1 MSAWLILSIF
11 LTLAYIAIM
20 QVYLYG
26 WRQTPEWEIPANWSP
41 KAKVSVLIPARN
53 EALHIRDCLYSIT
66 AGHYPAHL
74 LEIVVLDDFSEDETV
89 QVATQFAQSN
99 PEKAQIRVLRLAD
112 LLPSEFALQANKKRA
127 IEYGVAQASGEI
139 IVATD
144 ADCMMGKFW
153 LSMIISRLEQ
163 PVSSAPLLLTG
174 PVLFQHERNALQ
186 YFQSLDLLG
195 LMGITAAGIRLG
207 FQRMGNGANIAYYK
221 WLFEA
226 VNGYEGNR
234 GTASGDDM
242 FLIQKVAAQYPG
254 RVAFLKNESAVVRT
268 HALADVS
275 SFIQQRLRWGT
286 KNAGLP
292 EWPVRLVLLSVF
304 LFCWSLPA
312 NLGAAL
318 GGRVIFI
325 QIFVIQ
331 VFAKGFSDWL
341 LLSEMCRYFRRRELL
356 RHFFTA
362 FLLHTLYI
370 PLIGTGSL
378 FMKNYRWKGRTV
390 APIQKK
396 NKAG

>member
-1 MSAWLILSIF
+1 MFAWLVFSIL
-11 LTLAYIAIM
+11 LTLAYIVVM

-26 WRQTPEWEIPANWSP
+26 WRQTPEWEIPADWSP

-53 EALHIRDCLYSIT
+53 EALHIQNCLTSIT
-66 AGHYPAHL
+66 SGNYPAHL
-74 LEIVVLDDFSEDETV
+74 LEIIVLDDFSEDETA
-89 QVATQFAQSN
+89 QVATQFALSN
-99 PEKAQIRVLRLAD
+99 PEKAQINVLQLAD
-112 LLPSEFALQANKKRA
+112 LLPPEYALQANKKRA

-139 IVATD
+139 IVTTD

-153 LSMIISRLEQ
+153 LSMIISRLKQ
-163 PVSSAPLLLTG
+163 PTSSAPLLLTG
-174 PVLFQHERNALQ
+174 PVLFQQERNALQ
-186 YFQSLDLLG
+186 YFQSLDMMG

-207 FQRMGNGANIAYYK
+207 FQRMGNGANLAYYK
-221 WLFEA
+221 WVFES

-254 RVAFLKNESAVVRT
+254 QVAFLKNEAAAVRT
-268 HALADVS
+268 HALADVP

-304 LFCWSLPA
+304 LFCWSLAA
-312 NLGAAL
+312 NLGAAFS
-318 GGRVIFI
+318 GWGIFL
-325 QIFVIQ
+325 QVFVIQ
-331 VFAKGFSDWL
+331 AFAKALSDWL

-356 RHFFTA
+356 WHFFTA

-370 PLIGTGSL
+370 PLVGAGSL

-390 APIQKK
+390 APSQKK
-396 NKAG
+396 NKVG